1 MRVGLVGY
9 GAMGK
14 IVHDMLGEQVA
25 CIISDGSDGNFTS
38 LFDYNDKLDV
48 IIDFSHP
55 ANLNMI
61 IEYAKT
67 TKTNVVF
74 ATTGYSDSDYLL
86 IDKLAEEVGVLI
98 SANFSLGVII
108 LNQLVKQITP
118 ILDENFDI
126 EIIETHHNKKIDSPS
141 GTAKMLL
148 NSVLSANEHQVI
160 YGREGSSLRK
170 KGDVG
175 VHAIRGGS
183 VVGDHEVNF
192 YGDNEV
198 ISLKHTAQSKR
209 IFACGAITAA
219 KYLLDKNVGK
229 YNMEDVLFG
238 GK

>member
-14 IVHDMLGEQVA
+14 ILHEMLREDVA
-25 CIISDGSDGNFTS
+25 CIISDGKDGNLTS
-38 LFDYNDKLDV
+38 LFQYNEKLDV

-61 IEYAKT
+61 IEYAKK

-74 ATTGYSDSDYLL
+74 ATTGYSDNDYLL
-86 IDKLAEEVGVLI
+86 IDELANDVGVLI

-118 ILDENFDI
+118 ILDESFDI

-148 NSVLSANEHQVI
+148 NSVLSANEHQVV
-160 YGREGSSLRK
+160 YGREGSSLRT

-209 IFACGAITAA
+209 IFASGAITAA
-219 KYLLDKNVGK
+219 KYLIEKEVGK